1 MTVSFKP
8 FFNVDFL
15 FFRTLK
21 INRSKKE
28 TTNTKNS
35 IVLENFKFIFIL
47 FILVGFINGCVTKAT
62 NTYEQRLVELRQKID
77 TASKALQKAEGL
89 AKTDGNI
96 NLNIAS
102 YFADYIDW
110 ELNHPDITKEA
121 LSRNDLWPGQE
132 KLSTE
137 QRDQRYH
144 EHINRELTGAMLLLD
159 QAMQGL
165 NKNAVVSPEK
175 PIRWNEMVFKDGYF
189 RVDGRVV
196 FPGGFNILDRDLVDH
211 ERYPEWTKSDDK
223 VAAKNFFP
231 EMRDMGVGV
240 VGLSIPV
247 TRLIVGR
254 DSIDQTIIRQK
265 LAELDEYGKLG
276 LRVDMRL
283 GWGGNEKLLEELWPG
298 ITEHSGN
305 GVPIDLDHPGT
316 RELISQ
322 VMSKLIPAVRNH
334 PAVLSWDMANEPF
347 FDMNGWTKHTMKI
360 FHEWLTKRHGNINSL
375 NKAWNTKY
383 ESFKQIPA
391 PIHKPTQPEYKPG
404 ERTAPPK
411 TKPSQDYSIGQWYDI
426 VTFHNYRVAS
436 FFAFVASEIRLY
448 NPEAVIHMKAQDN
461 NSLGPKPFAV
471 TDGIDREMLTP
482 AINLHGV
489 DTRPLPVTEPRM
501 AVQIEPKSEN
511 AILNYDESL
520 YSFHWLGQ
528 SFLYDYL
535 TSLEPNRQI
544 VDMEYHAFSINPI
557 RVPDIGPGHARATL
571 WMAHMHGMVANMVW
585 YWNRRYGP
593 NPFPS
598 EEFKSW
604 FYGSISTQ
612 PIVAAE
618 YFQTMN
624 QLNRFSE
631 EVAAL
636 AKPSKRPIRMLVSKP
651 SYIQNQKH
659 IESLHRAYEA
669 SCFHGVP
676 IGFVTEKMLVNSGI
690 PNDSKIIVI
699 PDAQFVSP
707 EALAILQ
714 QGKSAGVQL
723 VRIGRQSITNDDYG
737 FPYKDENIAF
747 LKNIPVLDYA
757 SAPDLD
763 KQLGNL
769 IQPLTNQLPINVQT
783 KDGKN
788 AFGVMSR
795 YAKVNGKSI
804 LLLVNLNANEVDVRL
819 INNKK
824 KVLNG
829 YDILNMEAVTGDAIP
844 LKVKEV
850 RLIDLDTKLIS
861 NE

>member
-1 MTVSFKP
+1 MKLSFKSLRKT
-8 FFNVDFL
+8 VVL
-15 FFRTLK
+15 FSQRLK
-21 INRSKKE
+21 IYNALKE
-28 TTNTKNS
+28 TKKAKNN
-35 IVLENFKFIFIL
+35 IVFENFKFILFL
-47 FILVGFINGCVTKAT
+47 FILITTLNACKTEVSDRF
-62 NTYEQRLVELRQKID
+62 EQRLFELRQKID
-77 TASKALQKAEGL
+77 TVATALQQAEGL
-89 AKTDGNI
+89 TKTDGNI
-96 NLNIAS
+96 NLNIAN

-110 ELNHPDITKEA
+110 ELNHPDITKDA

-144 EHINRELTGAMLLLD
+144 DHIDRELTDAMVLLE
-159 QAMQGL
+159 QTMQGL
-165 NKNAVVSPEK
+165 DNKAVVSSME
-175 PIRWNEMVFKDGYF
+175 PIRWSDMVFEDGNF
-189 RVDGRVV
+189 RVNGRVV
-196 FPGGFNILDRDLVDH
+196 FPGGFNILDRDLIDH
-211 ERYPEWTKSDDK
+211 ERYPEWTKADEDEAS
-223 VAAKNFFP
+223 KNFLP

-240 VGLSIPV
+240 VGLSIPMAG
-247 TRLIVGR
+247 LIVGR
-254 DSIDQTIIRQK
+254 DSINQAIIQQK
-265 LAELDEYGKLG
+265 LEELDKYGRLG

-283 GWGGNEKLLEELWPG
+283 GWGGNETLLEELWPR
-298 ITEHSGN
+298 ITEHSSN
-305 GVPIDLDHPGT
+305 GVPIDIDHPGT
-316 RELISQ
+316 RELIVK
-322 VMSKLIPAVRNH
+322 VMSELIPVVRNH
-334 PAVLSWDMANEPF
+334 PVVLSWDMANEPF
-347 FDMNGWTKHTMKI
+347 FDMKGWTKHTMAI
-360 FHEWLTKRHGNINSL
+360 FHDWLAERHGNIEAL

-383 ESFKQIPA
+383 KSFEQIP
-391 PIHKPTQPEYKPG
+391 PPKHNPTQPEYKPG

-411 TKPSQDYSIGQWYDI
+411 NKPSQDYSVGEWYDL

-436 FFAFVASEIRLY
+436 FFGFVASEIRRY
-448 NPEAVIHMKAQDN
+448 APDAVIHMKAQDN

-501 AVQIEPKSEN
+501 AVMIEPDAEN

-604 FYGSISTQ
+604 LYGSISTQ

-624 QLNRFSE
+624 RLNRFSE
-631 EVAAL
+631 EITAL
-636 AKPSKRPIRMLVSKP
+636 AKPTERPIQIFVSKP

-669 SCFHGVP
+669 TCFHGLS

-690 PNDSKIIVI
+690 PNDSKLIVI

-707 EALAILQ
+707 EALAVLQ
-714 QGKSAGVQL
+714 QAKSAGVQL
-723 VRIGRQSITNDDYG
+723 VRLGRQSITNDDYG
-737 FPYKDENIAF
+737 FPYKGENIAF

-763 KQLGNL
+763 KQFGHL
-769 IQPLTNQLPINVQT
+769 IQPLTNQLPITVQT

-804 LLLVNLNANEVDVRL
+804 LLLVNLRANEVDVRL
-819 INNKK
+819 INSQGEL
-824 KVLNG
+824 LNG
-829 YDILNMEAVTGDAIP
+829 YDMLNMEAVTGDAIP
-844 LKVKEV
+844 LTVKGV
-850 RLIDLDTKLIS
+850 RLINLDTQLIP